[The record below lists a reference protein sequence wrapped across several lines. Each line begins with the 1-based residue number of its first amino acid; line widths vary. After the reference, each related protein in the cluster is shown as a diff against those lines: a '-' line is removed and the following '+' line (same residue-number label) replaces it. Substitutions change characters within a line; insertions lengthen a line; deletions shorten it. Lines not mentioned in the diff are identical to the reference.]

1 MSGKKVVQIP
11 PGFKDLLQDFTV
23 AVLKETPED
32 VVEFAIEYFTRLRME
47 KISQSQEGAE
57 AAAEAA
63 EADSDIDDEPMQAPP
78 PRRGPRRVAVAG
90 ESFDPEKEDDDDTP
104 VVNHPKTEEQRQRLN
119 EAVKHILLFR
129 CLDED
134 QMRDVINAMFE
145 RRCQP
150 GEKVITQ
157 GEDGDNFYVIESGV
171 YDIYVLINGQDTK
184 VGQYDNKGSFGELA
198 LMYNAPRAATIQCAS
213 SGSIW
218 AMDRDTFRRLVLKKA
233 FQKRVMYE
241 NLIDSVPLLKELAP
255 YERMNIADALKSRV
269 YEDGD
274 CIIVQGDVGNEMY
287 FIEDGEVRITRKTQD
302 GSGEMELSR
311 LQKGGYF
318 GELALLTKQPRA
330 ANVYACGGKCKVA
343 VLDVGSFER
352 LLGPCLDIM
361 RRSIDNYQQQLTSLF
376 GSMEAVPDL
385 RA

>member
-157 GEDGDNFYVIESGV
+157 GEDGDNFYVI
-171 YDIYVLINGQDTK
+171 DTITK
-184 VGQYDNKGSFGELA
+184 APLA
-198 LMYNAPRAATIQCAS
+198 SSPDVQRSAAATIQCAS

-302 GSGEMELSR
+302 GSGDGAVQTAEGRLLRRAGPADQAAPSR
-311 LQKGGYF
+311 QCLR
-318 GELALLTKQPRA
+318 LRR
-330 ANVYACGGKCKVA
+330 KCKPCWTSA
-343 VLDVGSFER
+343 RSSGCS
-352 LLGPCLDIM
+352 PCLDIM